1 MQNEN
6 IHIDVKK
13 IPDAPRYLFTVNYI
27 FTTPYSTAATF
38 EKENFET
45 GYHVQEFYEI
55 CIVSKGS
62 GYHVIEDTVVKA
74 IKGDVFIVPP
84 GRRHAFIGGDGFN
97 VFYIH
102 LSPAFLEQ
110 YTPRMKSLP
119 AFLALFEIEPLMRV
133 NGTKY
138 RHLYLEED
146 KLNEIL
152 DILKEASPKHQIDI
166 SSMLIFESYIVI
178 ALTHLCREYENMQ
191 TLVGKNANNDKL
203 LMDSISEIFENYHK
217 NLTIEHLAQIAGLSR
232 TSYIERFK
240 AATGTSPKRFITER
254 RISVAKDL
262 LTTTRT
268 PIVKI
273 AEEVGFYDTAHFSK
287 CFTAAVGISPTEF
300 RRIKQP
306 K

>member
-240 AATGTSPKRFITER
+240 TATGTSPKRFITER

-262 LTTTRT
+262 LTTTKT

>member
-262 LTTTRT
+262 LTTTKT

>member
-152 DILKEASPKHQIDI
+152 DILKEASPKHQIDL

-191 TLVGKNANNDKL
+191 TLVGNNANNDKL

-262 LTTTRT
+262 LTTTKT